1 MPKRLRSEDE
11 ENFGV
16 LVKNHISDREVN
28 MGVLKVG
35 YIHSFS
41 LLLLLS
47 LLFLLIWGGG
57 QYLRAQGGYLSLL
70 LFFLSFC
77 AFCLWITTIWRV
89 QHRLW
94 KSRRNINFKVLNSSP
109 PMILFPELL
118 YISPST
124 LPLGYLHQIQ
134 LIFQVTLQGPWRPFI
149 FNPKFSFGPFETS
162 NLILTYT

>member
-94 KSRRNINFKVLNSSP
+94 NSKRIINFKVLNSSP
-109 PMILFPELL
+109 LMILFPWISFFFISLRLL
-118 YISPST
+118 CPLDTYTRFNWYSKSLCRDHGDPS
-124 LPLGYLHQIQ
+124 Y
-134 LIFQVTLQGPWRPFI
+134 
-149 FNPKFSFGPFETS
+149 
-162 NLILTYT
+162 LILSSLLVPLKLPT